1 MDTDKNRAVIDLGFD
16 DELVTPKP
24 APKIDPEA
32 IKKVSRNAG
41 FGETPKSAMV
51 AKTAKQKSKR
61 QPKPE
66 IEAEPVLKKR
76 GTRQKTGRVYQFATR
91 IDVAT
96 NNRLYNYAEDH
107 GITLGETLERAS
119 KALLGVEF

>member
-16 DELVTPKP
+16 NEPVKPKP

-32 IKKVSRNAG
+32 IKEVSRNAG
-41 FGETPKSAMV
+41 FGETPKSAME
-51 AKTAKQKSKR
+51 AETAKQKRKR
-61 QPKPE
+61 QPE
-66 IEAEPVLKKR
+66 MEAAPVLKKR

-96 NNRLYNYAEDH
+96 NNRLYDYAEDH

-119 KALLGVEF
+119 KALLREGF